1 MLLQTAQPYNKRN
14 RERNKDES
22 FKGVDLFN
30 ARPCLY
36 RESCV
41 IKIKASLL
49 ACNIFISFSS
59 VAANNGYIDKNW
71 FVLLTVARQPV
82 ICTRF
87 LFNFPPQRKN
97 LYLIDS
103 YAKNWRRS

>member
-30 ARPCLY
+30 ARSCLY

-49 ACNIFISFSS
+49 ACNIFASFS
-59 VAANNGYIDKNW
+59 
-71 FVLLTVARQPV
+71 QPV
-82 ICTRF
+82 MATMDITAKTSCVTYSCTSARDF
-87 LFNFPPQRKN
+87 HTVPF
-97 LYLIDS
+97 
-103 YAKNWRRS
+103 